1 MLYGVLITGRSSTAM
16 ADSILVSRLPA
27 SLFCCTT
34 FLIRLLYNIPLI
46 AALPYGDDFF
56 VFVQLGCDF
65 PVCNFTIRAGYLNS
79 SYRTDVNGIQSHII
93 SHSFM
98 IGLVKEFISFGG
110 KRLKNTQRFRS
121 AYY

>member
-1 MLYGVLITGRSSTAM
+1 MQAMLNI
-16 ADSILVSRLPA
+16 VS
-27 SLFCCTT
+27 
-34 FLIRLLYNIPLI
+34 
-46 AALPYGDDFF
+46 AA
-56 VFVQLGCDF
+56 
-65 PVCNFTIRAGYLNS
+65 
-79 SYRTDVNGIQSHII
+79 NGIQSHII